1 MLAREITDRFPDA
14 VAGVSIGRAN
24 DKSTWRVDYRAGASD
39 AARAAV
45 TAYIEGIDPAAAAL
59 TASKREAIAAVNQ
72 AAESV
77 RLRYLTPGAG
87 MALTYQEK
95 FAQANAVYSLGEQAA
110 NAMSEADRLQQFPI
124 LARSVGVE
132 RETLYACA
140 ALVLERYQQFN
151 EVAGVIEANRL
162 MGIAAIKAANTVQG
176 VQAAHEAIA
185 WPTP

>member
-1 MLAREITDRFPDA
+1 MLAREITDRFPAA

-24 DKSTWRVDYRAGASD
+24 DKSTWRVDYRDGASD
-39 AARAAV
+39 EAKAAV
-45 TAYIEGIDPAAAAL
+45 AAYIAGLDPAAAAL
-59 TASKREAIAAVNQ
+59 ADAKRTAIASVNQ

-95 FAQANAVYSLGEQAA
+95 FAQANAVYGLGEQAA

-124 LARSVGVE
+124 LARSVGIE
-132 RETLYACA
+132 CETLWACA
-140 ALVLERYQQFN
+140 MLVLERYQQFN
-151 EVAGVIEANRL
+151 EVAGTIEANRL
-162 MGIAAIKAANTVQG
+162 TGIAAIKAAASVQG
-176 VQAAHEAIA
+176 VQTAHEAIA